1 MDGAPSPIPT
11 SPPAESPSRPVYT
24 LYPDHLKRYVE
35 STPFTEGEILNLHKR
50 FHELSRDGLD
60 RILHDELIQV
70 EQMRANPFASRI
82 CELFSEDGSG
92 VLSFDNFVNM
102 MSVFSFHTR
111 PEVKMVWAFAMWD
124 FDGDDIIGPGDI
136 RYGLDLITC
145 SGVAVNP
152 SLQMLTRVPSA
163 AGLEDQELDGIV
175 REVVKEVDPDGYGLG
190 YHEFR
195 AVLSRMPDFINNFR
209 MSFWD

>member
-1 MDGAPSPIPT
+1 MDGSPSSIAT
-11 SPPAESPSRPVYT
+11 SPVGSPVRP
-24 LYPDHLKRYVE
+24 RYVLDPDNLKHFMQ
-35 STPFTEGEILNLHKR
+35 STPFTEQEIINLHKR

-92 VLSFDNFVNM
+92 VLTFENFLNM
-102 MSVFSFHTR
+102 MAVFSFHTR

-124 FDGDDIIGPGDI
+124 FDGDDVIGPGDV
-136 RYGLDLITC
+136 RYGLNLITC
-145 SGVAVNP
+145 SGVALNP
-152 SLQMLTRVPSA
+152 SLKMLTRVPSA
-163 AGLEDQELDGIV
+163 AGLEDHELDGIV

-209 MSFWD
+209 MSF